1 MCVQQQIQRPFQ
13 ENLKSHQQHSAS
25 TAFPTSLLSAFA
37 SLPNHFFK
45 TPSFFD
51 GGHPVPPPPPPKTPV
66 MARTIVEMVIERA
79 ASIENMV
86 IPCTRNKVQIL
97 SAKDVSLSRTFSRV
111 CLILATCV

>member
-79 ASIENMV
+79 VSIGNWLYPIHEIRYEFFLLKMYLYQELFQ
-86 IPCTRNKVQIL
+86 RF
-97 SAKDVSLSRTFSRV
+97 A
-111 CLILATCV
+111 